1 MLQMELRYGDPLA
14 PFLFTIMAEGL
25 SDLMREAVSR
35 NLYRGFNVGTMK
47 VEVNLLQYANDT
59 IFVGKFNVDNVV
71 VLKSMIKYFELVSD
85 LKVNFHKSRFGGIV
99 VEIREVERF
108 SQYLNCKFFSIPVVY
123 LGIPINA
130 NPRRMETWE
139 PIIKKN

>member
-108 SQYLNCKFFSIPVVY
+108 SQYLNCKFFSIPFVY